1 MIRATIYDVAR
12 EAGVSIAT
20 VSHVIN
26 GKGKIS
32 RERREEILDIM
43 KRLNYRP
50 NAIASALAGKRTFTL
65 GLLVPDISNP
75 FFAEIARSVEDQG
88 HQLGYSVIICSTD
101 NQEEKVK
108 RYVNLLRQ
116 KQVDGVI
123 IGTGISHGELL
134 KPLQE
139 HSLAIALIA
148 RDNPALD
155 ASSVRVHDLEG
166 GRLAAEHLLHLG
178 HRRLAVLAENERVT
192 SSSDRVRGFVEAA
205 ASHGLE
211 LPPGCIAACDHKIED
226 GYRRAKAMLEL
237 AVRPTAL
244 FCCNDLLAIGALR
257 AARELGLRVPEE
269 CSVVSFDDTILAS
282 VTDPPLTVIAQPIEQ
297 MGRMAV
303 DLVVRGLSGKGDPAR
318 RIVLPPEL
326 IVRQSTDLPPV

>member
-1 MIRATIYDVAR
+1 MIRSTIYDVAR

-75 FFAEIARSVEDQG
+75 FFAEMARSVEDQG

-166 GRLAAEHLLHLG
+166 GRLAAEHLLQLG

-192 SSSDRVRGFVEAA
+192 SSSERVRGFVEAA

-211 LPPGCIAACDHKIED
+211 LSPGCIAACDHKIED

-244 FCCNDLLAIGALR
+244 FCCNDLLAVGALR

-318 RIVLPPEL
+318 PIVLP
-326 IVRQSTDLPPV
+326 RS

>member
-1 MIRATIYDVAR
+1 MIRSTIYDVAR

-75 FFAEIARSVEDQG
+75 FFAEMARSVEDQG

-166 GRLAAEHLLHLG
+166 GRLAAEHLLQLG

-192 SSSDRVRGFVEAA
+192 SSSERVRGFVEAA

-211 LPPGCIAACDHKIED
+211 LSPGCIAACDHKIED

-244 FCCNDLLAIGALR
+244 FCCNDLLAVGALR

-318 RIVLPPEL
+318 PIVLPPEL
-326 IVRQSTDLPPV
+326 IVRQSTTLPPA

>member
-20 VSHVIN
+20 VSHVMN

-43 KRLNYRP
+43 QRLNYRP
-50 NAIASALAGKRTFTL
+50 NAIASALAGKKTYTL

-75 FFAEIARSVEDQG
+75 FFAEIARSVEDHG

-108 RYVNLLRQ
+108 RYVSLLRQ

-123 IGTGISHGELL
+123 IGTGVSHGELL

-148 RDNPALD
+148 RDNPALG

-166 GRLAAEHLLHLG
+166 GRLAAEHLLRLG
-178 HRRLAVLAENERVT
+178 HRRLAVLAEHERVT
-192 SSSDRVRGFVEAA
+192 SSNERVRGFVEAA
-205 ASHGLE
+205 ASLGLG
-211 LPPGCIAACDHKIED
+211 PSPDYMAACDHKIED
-226 GYRRAKAMLEL
+226 GYRRAKAILEL
-237 AVRPTAL
+237 EEPPTAL
-244 FCCNDLLAIGALR
+244 FCCNDLLAIGALQ
-257 AARELGLRVPEE
+257 AIRELGLRVPED
-269 CSVVSFDDTILAS
+269 CSVVSFDDTILAR
-282 VTDPPLTVIAQPIEQ
+282 VTDPPLTVIAQPMEQ
-297 MGRMAV
+297 MGRLAV
-303 DLVVRGLSGKGDPAR
+303 DLVVRNLSSHGEPPQ

-326 IVRQSTDLPPV
+326 VIRRSTAPPPG

>member
-75 FFAEIARSVEDQG
+75 FFAEMARSVEDQG

-166 GRLAAEHLLHLG
+166 GRLAAEHLLQLG

-192 SSSDRVRGFVEAA
+192 SSSERVRGFVEAA

-211 LPPGCIAACDHKIED
+211 LSPGCIAACDHKIED

-244 FCCNDLLAIGALR
+244 FCCNDLLAVGALR

-303 DLVVRGLSGKGDPAR
+303 DLVVRGLSGKGDPAC

-326 IVRQSTDLPPV
+326 IVRQSTTLPPA